1 MSDKDEFLRWLKRML
16 LDRENVGIC
25 RATDLSAVTSEEAGV
40 LGAESVRPIQTVLDR
55 GIRVDKDGNLYGNV
69 G

>member
-1 MSDKDEFLRWLKRML
+1 MGF
-16 LDRENVGIC
+16 C
-25 RATDLSAVTSEEAGV
+25 RATDLSAVTSGEAGV